1 VSAVVGIPRG
11 TTGRA
16 ADAALE
22 LYKHH
27 GERVYSFCMSRLR
40 NAEEAQDAAQTT
52 FVYVLTALK
61 RGVVPRN
68 ELAWLLT
75 IADNVCRSTRRSLG
89 RRLAHLSNA
98 DVDEI
103 EAAATSLSAETSQQI
118 EGLRAALEQLPETQR
133 RAILLREWQ
142 GLSYVD
148 IADEL
153 GLSVAAV
160 ETLLFRAR
168 RGLTARLERPS
179 RLRALDLA
187 SALAFARS
195 LIGGGASKVA
205 VGAAGLAIVAAGP
218 ALERD
223 VLATNPKQPPARASV
238 VGPRL
243 ARSMPTQAGRKPAR
257 RPVRTRTTSAEPM
270 LVARP
275 GTDAPHP
282 RAAPVTST
290 TQTAPPIAGHEP
302 AEASPEPAAAAV
314 PTVTVPRVTPPA
326 LDPAPATVTNAVSA
340 VTQTTA
346 AVVSTATQALPVLA
360 GP

>member
-75 IADNVCRSTRRSLG
+75 IADNVCRSSRRSLG
-89 RRLAHLSNA
+89 RRLARLSNA

-103 EAAATSLSAETSQQI
+103 EAAATSMSAETSEQI

-148 IADEL
+148 IADQL

-179 RLRALDLA
+179 RLRVLDLG
-187 SALAFARS
+187 SVLAFARS
-195 LIGGGASKVA
+195 LLGGGASKVA

-223 VLATNPKQPPARASV
+223 VLATSPKQPLTRASV
-238 VGPRL
+238 VVPRP
-243 ARSMPTQAGRKPAR
+243 ARSTPKQGGTKPVR
-257 RPVRTRTTSAEPM
+257 RPVRARTASVGPMRLAEPRTVVSHPHAVPAM
-270 LVARP
+270 STGATAAPVARP
-275 GTDAPHP
+275 
-282 RAAPVTST
+282 
-290 TQTAPPIAGHEP
+290 EP
-302 AEASPEPAAAAV
+302 AEATPKPAPASAPA
-314 PTVTVPRVTPPA
+314 VTPPVVVT
-326 LDPAPATVTNAVSA
+326 PPTVVTGPVSG
-340 VTQTTA
+340 VTQATA
-346 AVVSTATQALPVLA
+346 GVVSSVKEALPVLP
-360 GP
+360 GHSLP

>member
-195 LIGGGASKVA
+195 LIGGGAGKVA

-223 VLATNPKQPPARASV
+223 VLATNPKQPSARASV
-238 VGPRL
+238 VVPRL
-243 ARSMPTQAGRKPAR
+243 ARSMPKQAGRTPVR
-257 RPVRTRTTSAEPM
+257 RPVRTRTASAEPM

-275 GTDAPHP
+275 GRVAPHP

-302 AEASPEPAAAAV
+302 AKASPEPAATAS

-326 LDPAPATVTNAVSA
+326 LDPAPATVTNAVSG

-346 AVVSTATQALPVLA
+346 GVVSSATQALPVLA